1 MAVNSKRFALTSGA
15 LFFFICEEGMG
26 GEAACSHR
34 PCNVFC

>member
-1 MAVNSKRFALTSGA
+1 MAVNSKRFALTSEA
-15 LFFFICEEGMG
+15 RFFIYKEGMG